1 MLFPVCTLTNGDFY
15 CIIHMMIL
23 VPTEIKNDILN
34 ALYDEVG
41 LNTDGQGIAFSMP
54 VDGVVRLSSAQEKKD
69 E

>member
-1 MLFPVCTLTNGDFY
+1 
-15 CIIHMMIL
+15 MMIL